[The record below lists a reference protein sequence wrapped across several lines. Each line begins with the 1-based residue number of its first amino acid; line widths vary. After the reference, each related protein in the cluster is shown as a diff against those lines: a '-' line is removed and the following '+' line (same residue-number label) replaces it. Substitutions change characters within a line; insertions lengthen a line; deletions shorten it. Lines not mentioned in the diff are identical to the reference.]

1 MDASGLPFVQLLSR
15 RESKTAEGDEAAVAA
30 VAGVVE
36 ADLERDADDVWTALV
51 TMTSANR
58 ERSARESLA
67 AFCSHALPQCRYG
80 QLIR

>member
-1 MDASGLPFVQLLSR
+1 MNS
-15 RESKTAEGDEAAVAA
+15 AERDEASIAA
-30 VAGVVE
+30 GAGLGE
-36 ADLERDADDVWTALV
+36 ADLERDANDVWTALV

-67 AFCSHALPQCRYG
+67 AVGSHVLPNCRYG